1 MKEEVL
7 NTLKKMGFELDEL
20 GELGYG
26 FEYEGHRLV
35 YMFSENDETFL
46 NIAVPYAQ
54 EIDTDNELPYYQ
66 IMDHINSKLKYVKAY
81 RIGDD
86 IWLFVEREL
95 FEGENLNDSLISV
108 INHLDA
114 GLNILHRTMEMLKDE
129 DDSDDTGDSDE

>member
-114 GLNILHRTMEMLKDE
+114 GLNILHRTMEMLKAE
-129 DDSDDTGDSDE
+129 DDSDE

>member
-7 NTLKKMGFELDEL
+7 NTLKKMGFEFDEL

>member
-54 EIDTDNELPYYQ
+54 EIDTDIELPYYQ

-129 DDSDDTGDSDE
+129 DDSDDIGDSDE

>member
-35 YMFSENDETFL
+35 YMFNENDEAFL
-46 NIAVPYAQ
+46 NIAAPYAQ

-95 FEGENLNDSLISV
+95 FEGDNLHDILISV

-114 GLNILHRTMEMLKDE
+114 GLNILHRAMEMLEAE
-129 DDSDDTGDSDE
+129 DDPDE